1 MSISPNVPSAQESY
15 HYENTGTPRWIAVL
29 FGLLF
34 VALVALGYAGH
45 SVQGRLEQNL
55 AKSEEQNKILSAR
68 LEQANTRLADIKG
81 QMDVTTQKIGM
92 TQAELA
98 EARSRAESIRKQ
110 QTASD
115 QKLSQEISAAQK
127 ASEEKIGA
135 VATDVTGAK
144 KDIEATKFDLEAT
157 KTKLDRA
164 TGDMGVMSGLIARN
178 HDDLDELKRKG
189 DRNYYEFTLQKAK
202 TPQRVGPV
210 QMALNKTDQ
219 KKSKYTVTVLAD
231 DKSIEKRD
239 KTSGEPVQF
248 YVKGSAR
255 LAPYEIVVF
264 EVGKNQITGYLATPK
279 EMSAPQPAAA
289 APTAATPAAAPA
301 TTPSTPVKQ

>member
-1 MSISPNVPSAQESY
+1 ME
-15 HYENTGTPRWIAVL
+15 
-29 FGLLF
+29 
-34 VALVALGYAGH
+34 
-45 SVQGRLEQNL
+45 
-55 AKSEEQNKILSAR
+55 
-68 LEQANTRLADIKG
+68 
-81 QMDVTTQKIGM
+81 VTTQKIGM

-144 KDIEATKFDLEAT
+144 KDIEATKSDLEAT

-164 TGDMGVMSGLIARN
+164 TGDMGVMSGLIAKN

-189 DRNYYEFTLQKAK
+189 DRNYYEFTLQKSK
-202 TPQRVGPV
+202 SPQRVGPV
-210 QMALNKTDQ
+210 QMSLNKVDQ

-231 DKSIEKRD
+231 DKSIEKKD

-264 EVGKNQITGYLATPK
+264 DVGKNQITGYLATPK
-279 EMSAPQPAAA
+279 DMSASQQPAAA
-289 APTAATPAAAPA
+289 SPAPA
-301 TTPSTPVKQ
+301 PAGTPVKQ

>member
-15 HYENTGTPRWIAVL
+15 QYENSGGTPRWIAVL

-34 VALVALGYAGH
+34 VALAGLGYAGH
-45 SVQGRLEQNL
+45 SVQGRMEQEL
-55 AKSEEQNKILSAR
+55 AKSEEQNKILSAQ
-68 LEQANTRLADIKG
+68 LEQANTRLADLKG

-98 EARSRAESIRKQ
+98 EARSRAESIRKA

-115 QKLSQEISAAQK
+115 QKLSQEITAAQK

-144 KDIEATKFDLEAT
+144 KDIEATKSDLEAT

-164 TGDMGVMSGLIARN
+164 TGDMGVMSGLIAKN
-178 HDDLDELKRKG
+178 HDDLEELRRKG
-189 DRNYYEFTLQKAK
+189 DRNYYEFTLQKSK

-210 QMALNKTDQ
+210 QMSLNKVDQ

-231 DKSIEKRD
+231 DKAIEKKD

-264 EVGKNQITGYLATPK
+264 DVGKNQISGYLATPK
-279 EMSAPQPAAA
+279 DMSASQPAAA
-289 APTAATPAAAPA
+289 PPSATPAP
-301 TTPSTPVKQ
+301 TPVKQ